1 MPKLSLKQQVEQQI
15 SRTKQDVFLRAD
27 FEQLGGYDQVGR
39 ALRELVTEGKLLKIG
54 YGLYAKARISSI
66 TGKPMLASNGG
77 FKAVSEQA
85 LERLGVAWQPS
96 DELVRYNKGETTQVP
111 VNATVIVKRRFN
123 RKISLRNMQLQIEQR
138 S

>member
-1 MPKLSLKQQVEQQI
+1 MPKFSLKQQVEQQI
-15 SRTKQDVFLRAD
+15 ANTGRDVFLRTD
-27 FEQLGGYDQVGR
+27 FAQLGGYDQVGR
-39 ALRELVTEGKLLKIG
+39 ALRKLVAEGKLLKIG

-66 TGKPMLASNGG
+66 TGKPMLASVGG

-85 LERLGVAWQPS
+85 LELLGVAWQPS

-111 VNATVIVKRRFN
+111 VNAKVIVKSRFN
-123 RKISLRNMQLQIEQR
+123 RKIYLRNMKLQIEQR

>member
-1 MPKLSLKQQVEQQI
+1 MPKISLKQQVEQQI

-39 ALRELVTEGKLLKIG
+39 ALRELVAEGKLLKIG

-66 TGKPMLASNGG
+66 TGKPMLASTGG

-111 VNATVIVKRRFN
+111 VNAKVIVKSRFN
-123 RKISLRNMQLQIEQR
+123 RKISLRNMQLQVEQR

>member
-1 MPKLSLKQQVEQQI
+1 MPKLRLKQQVEQLII
-15 SRTKQDVFLRAD
+15 SAKHDVFLRAD
-27 FEQLGGYDQVGR
+27 FDQLGGYDQVGR
-39 ALRELVTEGKLLKIG
+39 ALRELVADGKLLKIG

-66 TGKPMLASNGG
+66 TGKRMLASAGG

-111 VNATVIVKRRFN
+111 VNAKVIVKKRFN
-123 RKISLRNMQLQIEQR
+123 RKIFLRTMQLQVEQR

>member
-1 MPKLSLKQQVEQQI
+1 MSKLSLKQQVEQQI

-39 ALRELVTEGKLLKIG
+39 ALRELVAEGKLLKIG

-66 TGKPMLASNGG
+66 TGKPMLASSGG

-111 VNATVIVKRRFN
+111 VNAKVIVKKRFN
-123 RKISLRNMQLQIEQR
+123 RKISLREMQLQVER
-138 S
+138 GS

>member
-1 MPKLSLKQQVEQQI
+1 MTKLSLKQQVEQKLNR
-15 SRTKQDVFLRAD
+15 SKRDVFLRAD

-39 ALRELVTEGKLLKIG
+39 ALRQLVAEGKLLKIG
-54 YGLYAKARISSI
+54 YGLYAKARLSSI
-66 TGKPMLASNGG
+66 TGKPMLASVGG

-85 LERLGVAWQPS
+85 LERLGVAWRPS

-111 VNATVIVKRRFN
+111 VNAKVIVKSRFN

>member
-1 MPKLSLKQQVEQQI
+1 V
-15 SRTKQDVFLRAD
+15 A
-27 FEQLGGYDQVGR
+27 
-39 ALRELVTEGKLLKIG
+39 EGKLLKIG

-111 VNATVIVKRRFN
+111 VNTTVIITRRFN
-123 RKISLRNMQLQIEQR
+123 RKISLREMQLRVER
-138 S
+138 GS

>member
-1 MPKLSLKQQVEQQI
+1 MAKFSLKQQVELQI
-15 SRTKQDVFLRAD
+15 SNTGRDVFLRTD
-27 FEQLGGYDQVGR
+27 FAQLGGYDQVGR
-39 ALRELVTEGKLLKIG
+39 ALRKLVAEGKLLKIG

-66 TGKPMLASNGG
+66 TGKPMLASVGG
-77 FKAVSEQA
+77 FKAVSEQS

-111 VNATVIVKRRFN
+111 VNAKVIVKSRFN
-123 RKISLRNMQLQIEQR
+123 RKIYLRNMKLQVEQR

>member
-15 SRTKQDVFLRAD
+15 NSAKQDVFLRAD

-39 ALRELVTEGKLLKIG
+39 ALRELVADGKLLKIG
-54 YGLYAKARISSI
+54 YGLYAKSRISSI
-66 TGKPMLASNGG
+66 TGKPMLASVGG

-111 VNATVIVKRRFN
+111 VNAKVIVKRRFN
-123 RKISLRNMQLQIEQR
+123 RKISLRNMQLQVEQR

>member
-1 MPKLSLKQQVEQQI
+1 VPKFSLKQQVEQQI
-15 SRTKQDVFLRAD
+15 ANTGRDVFLRTD
-27 FEQLGGYDQVGR
+27 FAQLGGYDQVGR
-39 ALRELVTEGKLLKIG
+39 ALRKLVAEGKLLKIG

-66 TGKPMLASNGG
+66 TGKPMLASVGG

-85 LERLGVAWQPS
+85 LELLGVAWQPS

-111 VNATVIVKRRFN
+111 VNAKVIVKSRFN
-123 RKISLRNMQLQIEQR
+123 RKIYLRNMKLQIEQR

>member
-1 MPKLSLKQQVEQQI
+1 MAKFSLKQQVEQQI
-15 SRTKQDVFLRAD
+15 ANTGRDVFLRTD
-27 FEQLGGYDQVGR
+27 FAQLGGYDQVGR
-39 ALRELVTEGKLLKIG
+39 ALRKLVAEGKLLKIG

-66 TGKPMLASNGG
+66 TGKPMLASVGG

-111 VNATVIVKRRFN
+111 VNAKVIVKSRFN
-123 RKISLRNMQLQIEQR
+123 RKIYLRNMKLQVEQR

>member
-1 MPKLSLKQQVEQQI
+1 MPKISLKQLVEQQI
-15 SRTKQDVFLRAD
+15 SRNKQDVFLRAD

-39 ALRELVTEGKLLKIG
+39 ALRELVAEGKLLKIG

-66 TGKPMLASNGG
+66 TGKPMLASKGG

-111 VNATVIVKRRFN
+111 VNATVIVKKRFN
-123 RKISLRNMQLQIEQR
+123 RKISLRNMQLQVEQR

>member
-1 MPKLSLKQQVEQQI
+1 VPKLSLKQQVEQQI

-39 ALRELVTEGKLLKIG
+39 ALRELVAEGKLLKIG

-66 TGKPMLASNGG
+66 TGKPMLASVGG

-123 RKISLRNMQLQIEQR
+123 RKISLREMQLHVER
-138 S
+138 GS

>member
-1 MPKLSLKQQVEQQI
+1 VAKFSLKQQVEQQI
-15 SRTKQDVFLRAD
+15 ANTGRDVFLRTD
-27 FEQLGGYDQVGR
+27 FAQLGGYDQVGR
-39 ALRELVTEGKLLKIG
+39 ALRKLVAEGKLLKIG

-66 TGKPMLASNGG
+66 TGKPMLASVGG

-111 VNATVIVKRRFN
+111 VNAKVIVKSRFN
-123 RKISLRNMQLQIEQR
+123 RKIYLRNMKLQVEQR

>member
-54 YGLYAKARISSI
+54 YGLYAKARSA
-66 TGKPMLASNGG
+66 ASRVN
-77 FKAVSEQA
+77 
-85 LERLGVAWQPS
+85 LCWRLMVVLRQYQSKHWS
-96 DELVRYNKGETTQVP
+96 D
-111 VNATVIVKRRFN
+111 
-123 RKISLRNMQLQIEQR
+123 
-138 S
+138 

>member
-1 MPKLSLKQQVEQQI
+1 MPKISLKQQVEQQI

-39 ALRELVTEGKLLKIG
+39 ALRELVAEGKLLKIG

-66 TGKPMLASNGG
+66 TGKPMLASTGG

-111 VNATVIVKRRFN
+111 VNAKVVVKSRFN
-123 RKISLRNMQLQIEQR
+123 RKISLRNMQLQVEQR

>member
-1 MPKLSLKQQVEQQI
+1 LPKVSLKRQVEQQI

-39 ALRELVTEGKLLKIG
+39 AIRELVAEGKLLKIG

-96 DELVRYNKGETTQVP
+96 DELVHNKGETTQVP

-123 RKISLRNMQLQIEQR
+123 RKISLREMHLQVER
-138 S
+138 GS